1 MVSYSIV
8 CQVGNIPLV
17 SVPVYTSQM
26 CIIYQ
31 IKFSFNYYKL
41 CAKCESSLFFYQS
54 SGIAAELSGLGV
66 SLTILVPANSAFDK
80 IDNSTMRFLTSTDV
94 V

>member
-1 MVSYSIV
+1 MNLH
-8 CQVGNIPLV
+8 C
-17 SVPVYTSQM
+17 
-26 CIIYQ
+26 
-31 IKFSFNYYKL
+31 
-41 CAKCESSLFFYQS
+41 FFYQS
-54 SGIAAELSGLGV
+54 SGTAAELSGLGV

>member
-1 MVSYSIV
+1 MKIRVGQLFYCLSSRKYSSHICSCLCKLNV
-8 CQVGNIPLV
+8 HNF
-17 SVPVYTSQM
+17 
-26 CIIYQ
+26 II
-31 IKFSFNYYKL
+31 S
-41 CAKCESSLFFYQS
+41 CELNVNLHCFFYQT
-54 SGIAAELSGLGV
+54 SGIAAELSGLGA